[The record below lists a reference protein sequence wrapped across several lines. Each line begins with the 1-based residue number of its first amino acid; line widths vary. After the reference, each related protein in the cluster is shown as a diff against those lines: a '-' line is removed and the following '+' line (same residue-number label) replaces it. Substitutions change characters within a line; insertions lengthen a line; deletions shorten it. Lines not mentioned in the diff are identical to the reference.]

1 MNELEY
7 IIGIVSAIIL
17 ALFGFMMRRN
27 AKLADDSF
35 IKLTKDMIKLEKD
48 LEHFES
54 RLRHAMSRAEV
65 RELLDD
71 KLEPVHLLL
80 KEIKADLRA
89 IRDHKD

>member
-1 MNELEY
+1 MSGLDY
-7 IIGIVSAIIL
+7 LIGAVGAIIL

-48 LEHFES
+48 LEHFEG
-54 RLRHAMSRAEV
+54 RLRQAMSRSEV

-80 KEIKADLRA
+80 KEIKEDLRA
-89 IRDHKD
+89 IRGHKD